1 MKKCSD
7 NQLFAPKVAETL
19 RDVRVMSVLVLF
31 VVEMSQI
38 SCIFAATMELK
49 VDVDAVLRARLPRH
63 YKWIPRPLVGVLER
77 YICQERLNEL
87 LRLTAG
93 KRNSEFARALL
104 KELDVTYE
112 IAGDAVHMPAPGDC
126 AVTYVSNH
134 PLGALDGMCLIDM
147 ISRHHG
153 GVEPAFVVN
162 DLLSAVKP
170 LDGVFIPINKHGRQS
185 RGAACE
191 VDAAF
196 ADLNRPVI
204 MFPAGMCSRQQT
216 KGGPIRDLV
225 WNKMF
230 VQKSVETGRRIVPL
244 RFEGRNS
251 DSFYRLAR
259 RREHLG
265 LKFNIEMLALPREF
279 VGGSG
284 KHFRVVVG
292 EPIETS
298 ALERGHGAVACAAK
312 IREYIYTL

>member
-1 MKKCSD
+1 M
-7 NQLFAPKVAETL
+7 V
-19 RDVRVMSVLVLF
+19 VLALF

-38 SCIFAATMELK
+38 FHTFAATMELK

-63 YKWIPRPLVGVLER
+63 YKWIPRSLVGVLER

-93 KRNSEFARALL
+93 KRNSEFARAIL
-104 KELDVTYE
+104 EEMGVTYE
-112 IAGDAVHMPAPGDC
+112 VAGAVRHMPALDDR

-134 PLGALDGMCLIDM
+134 PLGALDGICLIDM

-196 ADLNRPVI
+196 ADFNRPVI
-204 MFPAGMCSRQQT
+204 MFPAGLCSRQPA
-216 KGGPIRDLV
+216 KGAPVRDLA

-230 VQKSVETGRRIVPL
+230 VQKSVEVGRRIVPL
-244 RFEGRNS
+244 RFDGRNS

-259 RREHLG
+259 RRERLG

-279 VGGSG
+279 VGGAG
-284 KHFRVVVG
+284 KHFRVTVG

>member
-1 MKKCSD
+1 
-7 NQLFAPKVAETL
+7 
-19 RDVRVMSVLVLF
+19 
-31 VVEMSQI
+31 
-38 SCIFAATMELK
+38 MELK

-63 YKWIPRPLVGVLER
+63 YKWIPRSLIGALER

-93 KRNSEFARALL
+93 KRNSEFARSLL
-104 KELDVTYE
+104 EELDVTYE
-112 IAGDAVHMPAPGDC
+112 VAGDVRHMPASGDR

-134 PLGALDGMCLIDM
+134 PLGALDGICLIDM

-153 GVEPAFVVN
+153 GVEPTFVVN

-185 RGAACE
+185 RGAAGE

-196 ADLNRPVI
+196 ADLSRPVI
-204 MFPAGMCSRQQT
+204 MFPAGLCSRQQT
-216 KGGPIRDLV
+216 KGGPIRDLG

-230 VQKSVETGRRIVPL
+230 VQKSVEAGRRIIPL

-259 RREHLG
+259 RRERLG
-265 LKFNIEMLALPREF
+265 IKFNIEMLALPREF

-284 KHFRVVVG
+284 KHFRVTVG
-292 EPIETS
+292 EPIATS
-298 ALERGHGAVACAAK
+298 ALERGHGAVACAAR